1 MAVKAHGGVGSVV
14 SVVAAELSTVLV
26 KLLLVTAIAFAIL
39 SLTGGVPLT
48 VKVCADE
55 SKDSPAFA
63 ASAVTVI
70 RADVP

>member
-39 SLTGGVPLT
+39 SLTGGPAEFT
-48 VKVCADE
+48 VKVNAAD
-55 SKDSPAFA
+55 DSPAFA

-70 RADVP
+70 AAVVP